1 MSGKRGTPW
10 LSVVL
15 CGMMG
20 GPLAAL
26 DKFPTSGCQ
35 DRNNLLLLKRCDPYQ
50 VRFLRVS
57 EGRIIPP
64 AVRRRNVPSMPLSGT
79 PRYPLNRRMSLDR
92 LVQKYIDYQER
103 MLERRERSRSTPP
116 PAART
121 GAPKSPGKNIPK
133 SPAKKLPE
141 APRPTSPESNVS
153 REEAPPPP
161 APISEEPTLFSLLGE
176 RHPEWMLLPQER
188 RIGPSLPTTNPPT
201 SAAKAPAKIVKV
213 PTPPRTVRH
222 RVEAGESFIALARR
236 YRTTPYDIR
245 RWNKLPYDHL
255 LKIGETLLIH
265 PGERTPPEKLRE
277 ALRRERFGY
286 YTVKKGD
293 TLIGIAR
300 RFDVRL
306 REVLELND
314 LERRSHLKVGQK
326 LMLPLKA
333 EKIAKIL
340 AREKRFRFANSGRF
354 RHKLRVVA
362 TAYTSH
368 RNQTDKTPFLA
379 AWNNRI
385 RPGMKIIAVS
395 PDLIRKYGITNGTKV
410 KISGLPGIYT
420 VRDKMH
426 RRMRNHI
433 DIYMGTNR
441 RKALRWGR
449 RRVILYW

>member
-1 MSGKRGTPW
+1 VT
-10 LSVVL
+10 
-15 CGMMG
+15 
-20 GPLAAL
+20 
-26 DKFPTSGCQ
+26 
-35 DRNNLLLLKRCDPYQ
+35 
-50 VRFLRVS
+50 
-57 EGRIIPP
+57 
-64 AVRRRNVPSMPLSGT
+64 
-79 PRYPLNRRMSLDR
+79 LDR
-92 LVQKYIDYQER
+92 LVQKYIDYEER
-103 MLERRERSRSTPP
+103 ILRERERRRSVPP
-116 PAART
+116 KTVTSQPPRQPAPSENNA
-121 GAPKSPGKNIPK
+121 
-133 SPAKKLPE
+133 
-141 APRPTSPESNVS
+141 S
-153 REEAPPPP
+153 REETPSPPPP
-161 APISEEPTLFSLLGE
+161 SFAPPVPISEEPTLYTLLGE
-176 RHPEWMLLPQER
+176 RHPEWMLLPQEPR
-188 RIGPSLPTTNPPT
+188 VGPSLPGTEPPT
-201 SAAKAPAKIVKV
+201 SAAKPPAKIVKA
-213 PTPPRTVRH
+213 PAPPRTVRH
-222 RVEAGESFIALARR
+222 RVQPGESFIALARH
-236 YRTTPYDIR
+236 YQTTPYDIR

-293 TLIGIAR
+293 SLIGIAR
-300 RFDVRL
+300 RFKVRL
-306 REVLELND
+306 REILELND
-314 LERRSHLKVGQK
+314 LKRRSHLKVGQK

-333 EKIAKIL
+333 EKIARIL
-340 AREKRFRFANSGRF
+340 AKEKRFKYASDKRFK
-354 RHKLRVVA
+354 HKLRVVA